1 MIGDAEF
8 CIYFLRGKG
17 GKKSVCVRYDC
28 LVGGAW
34 GSDIAMCGVAE
45 SIRGFVTAFSIVINV
60 F

>member
-1 MIGDAEF
+1 M
-8 CIYFLRGKG
+8 
-17 GKKSVCVRYDC
+17 CVRYDC